1 MGSNREEFTD
11 LREDLLPYPI
21 QCTEA
26 DESQVLPGEPVL
38 DLREDPLP
46 YPIQCTDA
54 RESEV
59 SPGELARA
67 NRRYPAINT
76 GLDNDVL
83 HSCTVFVSLIVF
95 LICLQRLRSNC

>member
-1 MGSNREEFTD
+1 MGSNREELTD
-11 LREDLLPYPI
+11 LLEDLQLPYPI

-26 DESQVLPGEPVL
+26 DESQVLPGGPVV

-46 YPIQCTDA
+46 YSIQCTDA
-54 RESEV
+54 GESEV

-67 NRRYPAINT
+67 NRQYPAIINT
-76 GLDNDVL
+76 GLDNGVL
-83 HSCTVFVSLIVF
+83 HSCIVSLIVF